1 MKIKNL
7 NKNNELKVLVET
19 LKEKNII
26 TDDDLKLKKESL
38 KQNDNKKEKSI

>member
-1 MKIKNL
+1 MTIKNP
-7 NKNNELKVLVET
+7 NKNNGLKILIET

-38 KQNDNKKEKSI
+38 KQNDNKKNKSI

>member
-38 KQNDNKKEKSI
+38 KQNDNKKNKSL

>member
-1 MKIKNL
+1 MIIKNP

-26 TDDDLKLKKESL
+26 TDDDLKNKKENL
-38 KQNDNKKEKSI
+38 KANDNKKEKSI